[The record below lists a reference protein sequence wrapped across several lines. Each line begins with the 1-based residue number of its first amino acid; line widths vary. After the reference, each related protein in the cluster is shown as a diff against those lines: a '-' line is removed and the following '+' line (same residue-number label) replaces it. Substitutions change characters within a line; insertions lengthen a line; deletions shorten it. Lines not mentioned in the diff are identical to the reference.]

1 MRRLSGM
8 LGSLGRLVARCHP
21 CYMASRCIQILRAC
35 LLVNVAESLPAFS
48 ENQRQSKRISAAKPV
63 GIFFSFVFFL
73 FCCVVGGV
81 FVFHSF
87 LPFDFLFSISSC
99 CHLLV
104 LFVISYFMFAYSNFQ
119 KKKKMNEN
127 KDQWIDKNNFL
138 VIIKISECPWKW
150 NKWGRVAVVSCACL
164 VNGDLIDLP

>member
-63 GIFFSFVFFL
+63 GIFFSFVFFFIL
-73 FCCVVGGV
+73 LCCWWCFC
-81 FVFHSF
+81 FSF
-87 LPFDFLFSISSC
+87 LPSFRFSIFNFFLLPSVGFIRHFLFYVC
-99 CHLLV
+99 
-104 LFVISYFMFAYSNFQ
+104 LFKFS